1 MTTPRAVSTPD
12 EERLHK
18 SVEAAQRWLLEDQH
32 PEGFWWGELESNT
45 SITSEYLLLTH
56 HLGIGDPERW
66 AEIAAYLRGKQSAEG
81 YWSQYYDGPGEIST
95 TIETYFALKL
105 AGEDPDAP
113 HMVRAVSLCSRSST
127 WWANRCPA

>member
-12 EERLHK
+12 QERLQR

-66 AEIAAYLRGKQSAEG
+66 AEIAAYLRGKQ
-81 YWSQYYDGPGEIST
+81 
-95 TIETYFALKL
+95 
-105 AGEDPDAP
+105 
-113 HMVRAVSLCSRSST
+113 
-127 WWANRCPA
+127 